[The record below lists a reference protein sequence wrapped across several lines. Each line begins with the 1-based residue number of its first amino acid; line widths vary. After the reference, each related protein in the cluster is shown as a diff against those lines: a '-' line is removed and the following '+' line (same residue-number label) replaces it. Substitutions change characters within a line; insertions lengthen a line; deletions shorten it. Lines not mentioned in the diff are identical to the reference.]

1 MRKTILAV
9 VAFVCAVSIW
19 STSVVQ
25 AYEIITREI
34 MEKEIVTET
43 DLIKTADN
51 FIVMFDSSNSMN
63 GAIPGTDMTKIQALK
78 AMLKERAEWMPDLGY
93 TAGLFNMTSTGHE
106 EIYPILPW
114 NREAFSAAIDK
125 LPEKGSGPTMLQPAL
140 SSLREPLAGLS
151 GRTAV
156 LMFTDGNATVV
167 RGPKKPLQIAQ
178 EIAKESDVCFYVISS
193 ATEAVNEQLV
203 KSLASINSCS
213 RVIPFDAFLENPHYL
228 SGALFTIKT
237 TSYEKLVPVEQV
249 VGIVGKDMLFD
260 FDSTEIRSEYH
271 EKLQML
277 GEFLKNNPEAHV
289 VAAGFTD
296 NTGPE
301 EYNLYLSEQRVTAVK
316 TYLVENG
323 GIDASRIA
331 TLWYGPLNP
340 VGDNATKEGRQLNR
354 RVELAVGGIN

>member
-1 MRKTILAV
+1 MKKTILTVLAV
-9 VAFVCAVSIW
+9 ACAVYIW
-19 STSVVQ
+19 STTVVQ
-25 AYEIITREI
+25 AYEIITRQMVE
-34 MEKEIVTET
+34 EQTVTET
-43 DLIKTADN
+43 DLVKTADN
-51 FIVMFDSSNSMN
+51 FIIMFDSSNSMN
-63 GAIPGTDMTKIQALK
+63 AMVPGTNTSKIAALK
-78 AMLKERAEWMPDLGY
+78 AMLKERAAWLPDLGY
-93 TAGLFNMTSTGHE
+93 TAGLFNMTSSGHE

-140 SSLREPLAGLS
+140 SSLRKPLSGLS

-156 LMFTDGNATVV
+156 IMFTDGNATVV

-178 EIAKESDVCFYVISS
+178 EIAKENDVCFYVISS

-203 KSLASINSCS
+203 RALASINSCS
-213 RVIPFDAFLENPHYL
+213 RVIPFDAFLNNPHYL
-228 SGALFTIKT
+228 SGALFTLKT
-237 TSYEKLVPVEQV
+237 TSYTKLVPTEQV

-260 FDSTEIRSEYH
+260 FDSTEIRSEYN
-271 EKLQML
+271 EKLDML
-277 GEFLKNNPEAHV
+277 GEFLKNNPDAHV

-316 TYLVENG
+316 KYLVNNA
-323 GIDASRIA
+323 GIDETRIA

-340 VGDNATKEGRQLNR
+340 VADNATKEGRQLNR
-354 RVELAVGGIN
+354 RVELAVGGLQ